1 MIRVGYAAQNLSIP
15 ATTNR
20 TLRLAR
26 LGDAEHVR
34 SLVTANF
41 AALRTIILWNAHHG
55 VALFRIGQSLI
66 PFGSHPAFPY
76 DWQAAH
82 GDELA
87 AIGALARTHG
97 IRLSMHPGQY
107 IQPGSP
113 TPAVVANSLDELR
126 YVAALFDLIGN
137 SDATIVLHMG
147 GAYGDHAGTGERFV
161 SVVAAEE
168 RVRRYLALEGD
179 ERVWSLEQIAP
190 FAEALGVP
198 LIADALHHRLN
209 PGRLSLAGALDLTL
223 PTWASRGVPPKVH
236 ISSQDPVKQP
246 GAHAFGIDPADWTAL
261 AEAIGER
268 DVDVMIEAKGKE
280 QALIGLGLVT
290 MAESGAKGT
299 AA

>member
-1 MIRVGYAAQNLSIP
+1 MIRVGYAAQNLTIP

-34 SLVTANF
+34 SLVEANF
-41 AALRTIILWNAHHG
+41 AALRTILAWNARHG
-55 VALFRIGQSLI
+55 VDLFRIGQSLI

-87 AIGALARTHG
+87 EIGALARDLR

-113 TPAVVANSLDELR
+113 TPTIVTNSLDELR

-137 SDATIVLHMG
+137 TDATIVLHMG
-147 GAYGDHAGTGERFV
+147 GAYGDHAGTADRFV
-161 SVVAAEE
+161 PVVAAEE
-168 RVRRYLALEGD
+168 RVCRYLALEGD
-179 ERVWSLEQIAP
+179 ERIWSLEQIAP
-190 FAEALGVP
+190 SAAKLGVP
-198 LIADALHHRLN
+198 VIVDTLHHRMN
-209 PGRLSLAGALDLTL
+209 PGRLSLAEALDLCL
-223 PTWASRGVPPKVH
+223 PTWAPRGVRPKVH
-236 ISSQDPVKQP
+236 ISSQDPAKQL
-246 GAHAFGIDPADWTAL
+246 GAHAFGIEGADWTAL
-261 AEAIGER
+261 TEVIGDR
-268 DVDVMIEAKGKE
+268 DVDVMVEAKGKE
-280 QALIGLGLVT
+280 QALIGLGLLT
-290 MAESGAKGT
+290 PGESS